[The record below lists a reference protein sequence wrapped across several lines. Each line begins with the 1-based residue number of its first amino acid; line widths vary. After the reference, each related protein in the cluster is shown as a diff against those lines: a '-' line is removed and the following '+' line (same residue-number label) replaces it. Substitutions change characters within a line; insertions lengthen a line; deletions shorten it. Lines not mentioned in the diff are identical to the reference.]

1 MLLLSTTPT
10 QFRRMQIIPVCFS
23 RFELFSPISGDVTLS
38 DLESLQKILGLIFNA
53 QNNSFIWNS
62 RSKFDLDFF
71 LS

>member
-10 QFRRMQIIPVCFS
+10 QFRRMQIIPVRFS
-23 RFELFSPISGDVTLS
+23 RFELFSPISGDVTLT
-38 DLESLQKILGLIFNA
+38 DLESLQKILIFNA